1 MVIDD
6 DIDVPDAFPDVFLC
20 LAKLHDLKRA
30 QPAHRFRSFST
41 YAVTERHW
49 GCLARQTAF
58 VEIGPVT
65 LLHRDTFAELLPFPI
80 LRWAWELDF
89 LRADIARRRGWRTGV
104 VDVVPIGH
112 LRSAAT
118 SDGDAARDEATA
130 FRESHAFSMTGNE
143 VLEPTRKLS

>member
-1 MVIDD
+1 MQPRGKLDNINDALRSFDLETFDLGHGPHD

-89 LRADIARRRGWRTGV
+89 LRADIARGALADRRRGRRA
-104 VDVVPIGH
+104 D
-112 LRSAAT
+112 RAS
-118 SDGDAARDEATA
+118 A
-130 FRESHAFSMTGNE
+130 FRRD
-143 VLEPTRKLS
+143 L